1 MKKLICLLF
10 GVVFIFSLNMA
21 SADEIRTSGLYTYKI
36 KGNGT
41 ITITKFDWDKNKEN
55 IYIPNLIDG
64 YNVTG
69 IEAEA
74 FSKESRE
81 KGGSL
86 YSVTTYSVTIPNGIV
101 SIGEKA
107 FMNAPIS
114 SVNIPKNV
122 QQIGVGAFANSFLS
136 QFSVEPG
143 NEIYTT
149 IDGALYNKKEK
160 TLVAWPTCGKLKEI
174 PNGIIK
180 IGDYAF
186 YGCEKMSEIDLDSLI
201 PESVEEI
208 GDYAFANAGDMI
220 MEKRFLGGN
229 LKSVGKYA
237 FSNCGIEFHDYF
249 TIGNKDLVIGEGAFE
264 NVMLRDRSKH
274 GGEIANEGIVDKQNV
289 IVAKEI
295 GRSAFEGL
303 KAISVRYGFT
313 EIVIDEDVQKIG
325 ESAFCNVR
333 EINGLYLYMP
343 KISEATNIEKNAF
356 QRSGVVQYETYQVSE
371 RTFRTRRSDTFTTP
385 SKLDKIE
392 DFAFSEGLDYK
403 VQKIEISEG
412 VKSVGEK
419 AFEANKN
426 VENVIIPKTLEKI
439 GKGAFEGCSKLE
451 QVVIA
456 DDGNLSEIEEEAF
469 KKCPNLAALTIPSSV
484 TEIGDNA
491 FDKETITLQ
500 VEQGSYAALWAS
512 ENGYS
517 YQYSDAPDDTSW
529 LNN

>member
-1 MKKLICLLF
+1 MKKIICLLF
-10 GVVFIFSLNMA
+10 SVVFILSVSMA
-21 SADEIRTSGLYTYKI
+21 WADEIRTSGLYTYKI

-41 ITITKFDWDKNKEN
+41 ITITKFDWDNNKEN

-81 KGGSL
+81 KEQL
-86 YSVTTYSVTIPNGIV
+86 TYSVTIPNGIV

-186 YGCEKMSEIDLDSLI
+186 YGCENTSKIYLDSLI

-208 GDYAFANAGDMI
+208 GDYAFANAGKMT
-220 MEKRFLGGN
+220 MEKQFLGGN

-237 FSNCGIEFHDYF
+237 FSGCAIEYYDYF
-249 TIGNKDLVIGEGAFE
+249 TIGNKNLVIGEGAFE
-264 NVMLRDRSKH
+264 NVWLWDYSKDI
-274 GGEIANEGIVDKQNV
+274 GNINSKRGVSNENGCVNI
-289 IVAKEI
+289 IIAKEI
-295 GRSAFEGL
+295 RKSAFENL
-303 KAISVRYGFT
+303 KTIVFKHPSM
-313 EIVIDEDVQKIG
+313 EIVIDGDVKKIE
-325 ESAFCNVR
+325 ESAFYNVER
-333 EINGLYLYMP
+333 IINLCMP
-343 KISEATNIEKNAF
+343 KISEVTNIERAAF
-356 QRSGVVQYETYQVSE
+356 QESEFAQYEVYQGHKIGSN
-371 RTFRTRRSDTFTTP
+371 TFVTP

-392 DFAFSEGLDYK
+392 DFAFSHSLHYIVK
-403 VQKIEISEG
+403 KIEISEG
-412 VKSVGEK
+412 AKSIGER
-419 AFEANKN
+419 AFEANICI
-426 VENVIIPKTLEKI
+426 ENVTISRTLEKI

-456 DDGNLSEIEEEAF
+456 EDGNLSEIEEEAF
-469 KKCPNLAALTIPSSV
+469 KDCPNLASLSIPSSV

-491 FDKETITLQ
+491 FDKETVTLQ

-517 YQYSDAPDDTSW
+517 YQYSDAAEDTSW

>member
-1 MKKLICLLF
+1 MKKIIGLLF
-10 GVVFIFSLNMA
+10 SVVFILSLNMA
-21 SADEIRTSGLYTYKI
+21 WADEIRTSGLYTYKI

-41 ITITKFDWDKNKEN
+41 ITITKFDWNNNKEN
-55 IYIPNLIDG
+55 VYIPNLIDG

-81 KGGSL
+81 KEQP
-86 YSVTTYSVTIPNGIV
+86 TYSVTIPNGIV

-186 YGCEKMSEIDLDSLI
+186 YGCENMSEIYLDSLI

-208 GDYAFANAGDMI
+208 GEYAFANAGKMT
-220 MEKRFLGGN
+220 MKKQFLSGN
-229 LKSVGKYA
+229 LKSVGKFA
-237 FSNCGIEFHDYF
+237 FSNCTFEFHDYF
-249 TIGNKDLVIGEGAFE
+249 TIGNKNLVIDEGAFE
-264 NVMLRDRSKH
+264 NVLLRDGSEHKGDIRLH
-274 GGEIANEGIVDKQNV
+274 GVNDGEVNV
-289 IVAKEI
+289 IIAKEI
-295 GRSAFEGL
+295 GKSAFENL
-303 KAISVRYGFT
+303 KVYVFRYSFT
-313 EIVIDEDVQKIG
+313 EIVIDGNVKKIG
-325 ESAFCNVR
+325 ESAFYNAGKR
-333 EINGLYLYMP
+333 GGGFGEIGKIYLYMP
-343 KISEATNIEKNAF
+343 KISEVTNMERAAF
-356 QRSGVVQYETYQVSE
+356 QESNFAQYEIRSKYGKNVTSN
-371 RTFRTRRSDTFTTP
+371 TFATP
-385 SKLDKIE
+385 NKLEKIE

-403 VQKIEISEG
+403 VQKVEISEG
-412 VKSVGEK
+412 VKSIGEK

-456 DDGNLSEIEEEAF
+456 DGGNLSEIEEEAF
-469 KKCPNLAALTIPSSV
+469 KNCPNLASISIPSSV

-517 YQYSDAPDDTSW
+517 YQYSDAAEDTSW